1 MLLNAS
7 PAAKRSKKALKAAKL
22 APRLTTAWLAVAAAL
37 EPNCS
42 PNKEM
47 SLFTKIIRKE
57 IPSCKVGAGELWYA
71 FLDINPRRAGHTL
84 VVPVEEKQRL
94 AELSA
99 ESRAALME
107 GVADAQRRLG
117 KVFDTQDF
125 TVVLHDG
132 PLAGQEVPHVHV
144 HVMPRTQGDGG
155 RCAGMAAFPDA
166 PPIGSVEPDF
176 AALGALAEKLQAA

>member
-1 MLLNAS
+1 M
-7 PAAKRSKKALKAAKL
+7 
-22 APRLTTAWLAVAAAL
+22 
-37 EPNCS
+37 
-42 PNKEM
+42 
-47 SLFTKIIRKE
+47 
-57 IPSCKVGAGELWYA
+57 AGELHA

-94 AELSA
+94 ASFG
-99 ESRAALME
+99 
-107 GVADAQRRLG
+107 GVAGASGGRGRRSKEAG
-117 KVFDTQDF
+117 EVFDTQDF

-144 HVMPRTQGDGG
+144 HVMPRTKGDGG

-176 AALGALAEKLQAA
+176 AALGALSEKLQAA

>member
-1 MLLNAS
+1 MANVTVIGAQWGDEG
-7 PAAKRSKKALKAAKL
+7 KGKIVD
-22 APRLTTAWLAVAAAL
+22 WLASRADAVVRFQGGH
-37 EPNCS
+37 N
-42 PNKEM
+42 
-47 SLFTKIIRKE
+47 
-57 IPSCKVGAGELWYA
+57 
-71 FLDINPRRAGHTL
+71 AGHTL

-144 HVMPRTQGDGG
+144 HVMPRTKGDGG

-176 AALGALAEKLQAA
+176 AALGALSEKLQAA

>member
-1 MLLNAS
+1 
-7 PAAKRSKKALKAAKL
+7 
-22 APRLTTAWLAVAAAL
+22 
-37 EPNCS
+37 
-42 PNKEM
+42 M

-144 HVMPRTQGDGG
+144 HVMPRK
-155 RCAGMAAFPDA
+155 PN
-166 PPIGSVEPDF
+166 DF
-176 AALGALAEKLQAA
+176 ARNDDIYEKLETCEEEERKARVDADETRKARSEEEMEKEATEIRRAMMETTW

>member
-1 MLLNAS
+1 MM
-7 PAAKRSKKALKAAKL
+7 PK
-22 APRLTTAWLAVAAAL
+22 RLTFWPALAVICVVLDPSCAKPAD
-37 EPNCS
+37 
-42 PNKEM
+42 M

-57 IPSCKVGAGELWYA
+57 IPSCKVGGGELWYA

-94 AELSA
+94 ADLSQ

-117 KVFDTQDF
+117 KVFNTRDF

-132 PLAGQEVPHVHV
+132 PLAGQEVPHVHI
-144 HVMPRTQGDGG
+144 HVMPRTEKDGG
-155 RCAGMAAFPDA
+155 RCAGIAAFPDA
-166 PPIGSVEPDF
+166 PPLGSVEPDF
-176 AALGALAEKLQAA
+176 AALGALSEKLLAA

>member
-1 MLLNAS
+1 
-7 PAAKRSKKALKAAKL
+7 
-22 APRLTTAWLAVAAAL
+22 
-37 EPNCS
+37 
-42 PNKEM
+42 M

-144 HVMPRTQGDGG
+144 HVMPRTKGDGG

-176 AALGALAEKLQAA
+176 AALGALADKLQAA

>member
-1 MLLNAS
+1 MSYFTLAHYYAPGKLGKAVQREHRCALQAGKNCPTQALRQRQAGGAS
-7 PAAKRSKKALKAAKL
+7 CTSRKKLEL
-22 APRLTTAWLAVAAAL
+22 RVITAWLLATVAAL
-37 EPNCS
+37 DPNCS

-107 GVADAQRRLG
+107 GCLLY
-117 KVFDTQDF
+117 TS
-125 TVVLHDG
+125 
-132 PLAGQEVPHVHV
+132 PS
-144 HVMPRTQGDGG
+144 PRD
-155 RCAGMAAFPDA
+155 
-166 PPIGSVEPDF
+166 S
-176 AALGALAEKLQAA
+176 

>member
-1 MLLNAS
+1 M
-7 PAAKRSKKALKAAKL
+7 RSWSVAL
-22 APRLTTAWLAVAAAL
+22 RERSSFNIIVVAATR
-37 EPNCS
+37 S
-42 PNKEM
+42 TVW
-47 SLFTKIIRKE
+47 STQ
-57 IPSCKVGAGELWYA
+57 
-71 FLDINPRRAGHTL
+71 DINPRRAGHTL

-144 HVMPRTQGDGG
+144 HVMPRTKGDGG

-176 AALGALAEKLQAA
+176 AALGALSEKLQAA